1 MSFLTRTTGIF
12 PRIPVILKTHPK
24 KSLAAGVLVALLIF
38 GLWWITRPK
47 APEYITVSAAKGD
60 LIQTVEAVGTVV
72 SERQLELKFSAAGIV
87 ARVLVKEGDRVR
99 AGQRLAELKSGGLG
113 ANIASQRAALD
124 SAQAD
129 LRTLEEGSRPEDIA
143 IAEADL
149 ENKQAALLAAEQS
162 LTSAEENLMLS
173 QQQLDI
179 IRQEASVSLAG
190 QVSTSL
196 SSINEE
202 LTASENALST
212 VDDVLS
218 RSDVQDAISKDQ
230 PAALN
235 GVRAQQRS
243 AQDAI
248 SAARRKAALVG
259 DDYRATLEALRAA
272 QSAAVTSGNVLDT
285 LFILISS
292 LRETSYFTSSSRE
305 SLKASIATDRSTIDG
320 AAGNLSASLSSLQN
334 ASAGYDTKIG
344 SAEASVVSYTGTRDK
359 AQSDIATYRSTIRSA
374 QAALDLKRAGARPG
388 ELDAARARVR
398 QQQALL
404 ARAHAEFADTVLTAP
419 VSGIVTHVNIRIG
432 ESLPVGAAVTLLGE
446 SPYRIEMFVSEIDI
460 PKVQLTQSGSVELD
474 AFRGTHFALRVGDVD
489 PSATIKDG
497 VPKYR
502 VRLDFVYPHTDLKI
516 GMTGDAAI
524 TTGIRK
530 DVVHVPAR
538 AVLEDSTGR
547 PMVRVLQENGKV
559 EERVVTVGMEGAA
572 GDSEVTGIGSGET
585 IIVLEK
591 K

>member
-1 MSFLTRTTGIF
+1 MSFLSALTGILS
-12 PRIPVILKTHPK
+12 RIRAFLKTHPK
-24 KSLAAGVLVALLIF
+24 KSLAAGALAALLVSGI
-38 GLWWITRPK
+38 WWISQPK
-47 APEYITVSAAKGD
+47 APEYITVSATKGD
-60 LIQTVEAVGTVV
+60 LVQTVEAVGTVV
-72 SERQLELKFSAAGIV
+72 SERQLELKFSAAGVV

-129 LRTLEEGSRPEDIA
+129 LRTLEEGTRPEDIA

-149 ENKQAALLAAEQS
+149 ENKQAALLAVEQS
-162 LTSAEENLMLS
+162 LASAEGNLALS

-179 IRQEASVSLAG
+179 VRQEAAVSLAG

-202 LTASENALST
+202 LTATENALST
-212 VDDVLS
+212 VEDVLS
-218 RSDVQDAISKDQ
+218 RTDVQDAISKDQ

-235 GVRAQQRS
+235 DVRAQQRT

-248 SAARRKAALVG
+248 SAARKKAALAGSDFKAVIE
-259 DDYRATLEALRAA
+259 TLRAA

-285 LFILISS
+285 LFALISS
-292 LRETSYFTSSSRE
+292 LRETAYFTASSRE
-305 SLKASIATDRSTIDG
+305 SLKSSIAADRSTIDG

-359 AQSDIATYRSTIRSA
+359 AQTDIATYRSTIRSA

-404 ARAHAEFADTVLTAP
+404 ARSQAEFADTVLTAP
-419 VSGIVTHVNIRIG
+419 VSGMITHVNIRIG
-432 ESLPVGAAVTLLGE
+432 ESLPSGAAVTLLGE

-460 PKVQLTQSGSVELD
+460 PKVELTQSGSVELD
-474 AFRGTHFALRVGDVD
+474 AFRGTHFALRVGDID
-489 PSATIKDG
+489 PSATIRDG

-502 VRLDFVYPHTDLKI
+502 VRLDFVYPHNDLKI

-524 TTGIRK
+524 ITGIRK

-538 AVLEDSTGR
+538 AVLEDSAGR
-547 PMVRVLQENGKV
+547 PIVRVLQESGKV
-559 EERVVTVGMEGAA
+559 EERLVTVGMEGAA
-572 GDSEVTGIGSGET
+572 GDSEVTGGGSGEI